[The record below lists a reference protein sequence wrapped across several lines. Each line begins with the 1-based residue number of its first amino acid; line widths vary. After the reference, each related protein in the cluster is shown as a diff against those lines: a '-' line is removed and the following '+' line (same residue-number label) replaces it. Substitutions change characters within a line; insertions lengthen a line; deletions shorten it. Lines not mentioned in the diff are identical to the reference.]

1 MRTKAQEKRSTASSR
16 VRPTRPKAH
25 ALNWSLLDKVA
36 PLQQEEL
43 QERDELLDGFVSAD
57 EFFDF

>member
-1 MRTKAQEKRSTASSR
+1 MRTKAQEKRSAASSR
-16 VRPTRPKAH
+16 VRPTRSKAH
-25 ALNWSLLDKVA
+25 ALDWSLLDKVA